1 LYSITDAADSFT
13 WGTVTMG
20 GGGFVSAIITSK
32 TEKNLIYARTD
43 VGGAYR
49 WNDVDQSWIP
59 LNDWLDPNSNGLYG
73 IDALAIDPSNP
84 ARLYMLAGTDY
95 WNNGKTMIL

>member
-1 LYSITDAADSFT
+1 
-13 WGTVTMG
+13 MG

-49 WNDVDQSWIP
+49 WNT
-59 LNDWLDPNSNGLYG
+59 
-73 IDALAIDPSNP
+73 ALMFGSKP
-84 ARLYMLAGTDY
+84 G
-95 WNNGKTMIL
+95 